1 MLKNYVLR
9 SRRARAGARA
19 GAGFKKKIPGT
30 GVASKQDGSDTL
42 PLGIYLGGGGLML
55 ACLLALIKVIQS
67 FHVSKTQKMMDIV
80 AVLAYSAVAAAMFGL
95 SLPAFTGQLDR
106 PTYDRVPQIFK
117 AWDQSLDKFQL
128 TSSYGLFRRMTGV
141 GGRPEIII
149 GRNLVCGLFFFQIRI
164 RP

>member
-1 MLKNYVLR
+1 
-9 SRRARAGARA
+9 
-19 GAGFKKKIPGT
+19 
-30 GVASKQDGSDTL
+30 
-42 PLGIYLGGGGLML
+42 ML

-164 RP
+164 RS

>member
-1 MLKNYVLR
+1 
-9 SRRARAGARA
+9 
-19 GAGFKKKIPGT
+19 
-30 GVASKQDGSDTL
+30 
-42 PLGIYLGGGGLML
+42 ML

-95 SLPAFTGQLDR
+95 SLPAFTCQLDR